1 MAKGDVHVVPAE
13 NGWRVEIA
21 ADGRAR
27 SVHKTQ
33 AEARE
38 AAREIARRTRSEL
51 FVHGRDGR
59 IRERNTYGRDPRAS
73 KG

>member
-21 ADGRAR
+21 AGRAR
-27 SVHKTQ
+27 SVHRTQ
-33 AEARE
+33 AGARE
-38 AAREIARRTRSEL
+38 AAREMARRTRSEL

-59 IRERNTYGRDPRAS
+59 IRERNTYGPDPRQS